1 MAIIKTQSV
10 LLLHYNN
17 YFNRIVKKLDT
28 IAEYKAADTES
39 GTAHYAECENINFV
53 PGDGI
58 TTSLVLGYGANPA
71 AIFNNGANYDYLV
84 VEDVED
90 DDEQHTITRTVNS
103 RWFILEQHRTREKQY
118 ELILRRDV
126 IADNLDDVIN
136 APIYLEKGY
145 INNTNNPLLYNKEA
159 IAVNQIKQ
167 YEVALQ
173 DETKTGWIVGYI
185 PNNWQGATVEPKVI
199 VPANADYT
207 VAGLANWDYYKY
219 CTIAPNYKPC

>member
-1 MAIIKTQSV
+1 MTTNI

-28 IAEYKAADTES
+28 VDEYKNADPNYHICN
-39 GTAHYAECENINFV
+39 GINFV

-58 TTSLVLGYGANPA
+58 TTTLVLGFGNNPSNLFDDGADC
-71 AIFNNGANYDYLV
+71 DYLV
-84 VEDVED
+84 VMNGDDV
-90 DDEQHTITRTVNS
+90 TYPIVS
-103 RWFILEQHRTREKQY
+103 RWFILEHHRTRDQQY

-126 IADNLDDVIN
+126 IADKLDDVIN

-145 INNTNNPLLYNKEA
+145 INNTNNPLLYNKETMT
-159 IAVNQIKQ
+159 VNQIKQ

-185 PNNWQGATVEPKVI
+185 PNN
-199 VPANADYT
+199 
-207 VAGLANWDYYKY
+207 
-219 CTIAPNYKPC
+219 

>member
-1 MAIIKTQSV
+1 MATSV

-17 YFNRIVKKLDT
+17 YYNRIVKKLDT
-28 IAEYKAADTES
+28 IADYKTADS
-39 GTAHYAECENINFV
+39 NYADCSNINFV

-58 TTSLVLGYGANPA
+58 VTSLVLGYGSNPEGL
-71 AIFNNGANYDYLV
+71 FTGTKVGYDYLV
-84 VEDVED
+84 LYEDT
-90 DDEQHTITRTVNS
+90 TILS
-103 RWFILEQHRTREKQY
+103 RWFIVETVRTRKGQN
-118 ELILRRDV
+118 ELKLRRDV
-126 IADNLDDVIN
+126 IADKLDDVIN

-159 IAVNQIKQ
+159 MAVNQIKQ

-185 PNNWQGATVEPKVI
+185 PNNWNGATVEPKVI
-199 VPANADYT
+199 VPANADFT
-207 VAGLANWDYYKY
+207 VEGLANWDYYKY

>member
-1 MAIIKTQSV
+1 MNV

-17 YFNRIVKKLDT
+17 YFNRLVKKEDSV
-28 IAEYKAADTES
+28 ADYKTADAAYKDCTD
-39 GTAHYAECENINFV
+39 INFV
-53 PGDGI
+53 PGDGV
-58 TTSLVLGYGANPA
+58 TTSLVLGFGTNPA
-71 AIFNNGANYDYLV
+71 TIFSSGNDYDYLV
-84 VEDVED
+84 CYE
-90 DDEQHTITRTVNS
+90 TVDNTDIIRN
-103 RWFILEQHRTREKQY
+103 RWFILEHHRTRDQQY

-126 IADNLDDVIN
+126 IADKLDDVIN

-145 INNTNNPLLYNKEA
+145 INNTNNPLLYNKETMT
-159 IAVNQIKQ
+159 VNQIKQ

-185 PNNWQGATVEPKVI
+185 PNNWPGATVQPKVI